1 MLFKSGAISAELI
14 LVVFPELVGIS
25 INLQK
30 KSLKILL
37 KIKNNQKNDRNIY
50 NIKKLLYLFTSIT
63 NSCL

>member
-14 LVVFPELVGIS
+14 LVFFPELVGIS

-63 NSCL
+63 NRCL